1 MMWLLDTNALIE
13 FNKFREKPF
22 KEGLTFTT
30 ILSLIEFP
38 IASKYDNISIIYPSS
53 IHYEQSFKNAVS
65 LREKGTPIPT
75 IDILIG
81 TISVEKNLILVSD
94 AIHFEA
100 FQKVDPRLKC
110 INSDTYVKNIQV

>member
-1 MMWLLDTNALIE
+1 MWLLDTTMLIE
-13 FNKFREKPF
+13 CDKLKTRPF

-38 IASKYDNISIIYPSS
+38 IASKYDEISVIYPSS
-53 IHYEQSFKNAVS
+53 MHYEQSFKNAVL

-81 TISVEKNLILVSD
+81 TITVEKNLILVSND
-94 AIHFEA
+94 THFKSLQIIE
-100 FQKVDPRLKC
+100 PRLKI
-110 INSDTYVKNIQV
+110 INSETFIKNIR